1 MPYILEGRKLR
12 PGRPFKNA
20 EGMQFPGNWLQL
32 TSDEEKAAVGIT
44 WEAEPE
50 VQRFD
55 SRYYYAAGS
64 PRPVADVPQVD
75 RGNPVLDTNGSQ
87 VIQEGLKTT
96 LAAEQARIA
105 GQILSRTDW
114 YAVRKAETSKAI
126 PAAIKTYR
134 AAVRTACDARQ
145 AEIAAV
151 STTEELE
158 ALMKAPAQ
166 VLDSDGETL
175 IDNPADHLTPWPDP
189 VS

>member
-20 EGMQFPGNWLQL
+20 DGMQFPGNWLKL

-44 WEAEPE
+44 WEDDPAP
-50 VQRFD
+50 FD
-55 SRYYYAAGS
+55 AFYYWS
-64 PRPVADVPQVD
+64 PGNAKPLDDGTDDNGRKVSGLRP
-75 RGNPVLDTNGSQ
+75 
-87 VIQEGLKTT
+87 GLIEK
-96 LAAEQARIA
+96 QANTAR
-105 GQILSRTDW
+105 QLLQQTDW

-126 PAAIKTYR
+126 PTAVKTYR
-134 AAVRTACDARQ
+134 AAVRTACNARQ

-151 STTEELE
+151 STTAELE

>member
-1 MPYILEGRKLR
+1 MLEGRKLR

-20 EGMQFPGNWLQL
+20 DGMQFPGNWLKL

-44 WEAEPE
+44 WEADLAP
-50 VQRFD
+50 FD

-64 PRPVADVPQVD
+64 PRPVADGTD
-75 RGNPVLDTNGSQ
+75 ENGNDYT
-87 VIQEGLKTT
+87 GLKTT

-105 GQILSRTDW
+105 GQILSSTDW

-158 ALMKAPAQ
+158 ALMKAPAK
-166 VLDSDGETL
+166 VLDTDGETL
-175 IDNPADHLTPWPDP
+175 IDNPDAHLTQWPDP

>member
-12 PGRPFKNA
+12 PGRPFRDSNGIQYSGTWLKN
-20 EGMQFPGNWLQL
+20 

-44 WEAEPE
+44 WEDDPAP
-50 VQRFD
+50 FD
-55 SRYYYAAGS
+55 SFYYWS
-64 PRPVADVPQVD
+64 PGNAKPLDDGTDENDRPVP
-75 RGNPVLDTNGSQ
+75 
-87 VIQEGLKTT
+87 GLRPGLVAK
-96 LAAEQARIA
+96 QASIA
-105 GQILSRTDW
+105 GRLLQQTDW
-114 YAVRKAETSKAI
+114 YAIRKAETSKAI

-134 AAVRTACDARQ
+134 AAVRTACDTRQ

-166 VLDSDGETL
+166 VLDTDGETL
-175 IDNPADHLTPWPDP
+175 IDNPAAHLTPWPDP

>member
-12 PGRPFKNA
+12 PNRPFKNA
-20 EGMQFPGNWLQL
+20 EGLQFPANWLKL

-44 WEAEPE
+44 WEPEPV

-55 SRYYYAAGS
+55 SRYYYSAGN
-64 PRPVADVPQVD
+64 PRPVADGTD
-75 RGNPVLDTNGSQ
+75 EDGNEYT
-87 VIQEGLKTT
+87 GLKTT
-96 LAAEQARIA
+96 LAAEQATIA

-126 PAAIKTYR
+126 PTNIKTYR
-134 AAVRTACDARQ
+134 AAVRTACDTRQ

-151 STTEELE
+151 STTAELE
-158 ALMKAPAQ
+158 ALMKAPAK

>member
-1 MPYILEGRKLR
+1 MPYLLEGRKLR

-20 EGMQFPGNWLQL
+20 DGMQFPGNWLKL

-44 WEAEPE
+44 WEAEPAP
-50 VQRFD
+50 FD
-55 SRYYYAAGS
+55 SQYYYAAGS
-64 PRPVADVPQVD
+64 PRPVADGTD
-75 RGNPVLDTNGSQ
+75 DDGNKYT
-87 VIQEGLKTT
+87 GLKTT
-96 LAAEQARIA
+96 LAVEQAITA
-105 GQILSRTDW
+105 GQILSQTDW
-114 YAVRKAETSKAI
+114 YAIRKAETSKAI
-126 PAAIKTYR
+126 PTNIKTYR

-151 STTEELE
+151 STTAELE
-158 ALMKAPAQ
+158 ALMKAPAK